1 MRRVANKKAPLS
13 NGADAEI
20 LSMLSKAALL
30 DLLVETLRRA
40 EGACDTEIAPDLL
53 AELCNPT
60 LIERGDKPLRIGGS
74 R

>member
-30 DLLVETLRRA
+30 DLLVETIRRA
-40 EGACDTEIAPDLL
+40 EGECDTEINPERL
-53 AELCNPT
+53 AELVNPT
-60 LIERGDKPLRIGGS
+60 LLARGDKPLRIGGS